1 MVQNTVQSSYTRYNN
16 NLGAPGAF
24 ADMSG
29 WDADSYM
36 AEGTIGF
43 GLAVSKGAADKG
55 ALLAGTLFIGISIR
69 DITIVHSTADQ
80 YQSGDVVSVATR
92 GDIWVRAK
100 ENVVARTAV
109 KYDTT
114 TGELGKAA
122 GTAIAG
128 AVWMT
133 TTLAGAMGIVR
144 LSQDQGDLTT

>member
-1 MVQNTVQSSYTRYNN
+1 MTQNTVQSSYTRYNTQ
-16 NLGAPGAF
+16 LGAPGSF

-29 WDADSYM
+29 WDVDSYM
-36 AEGTIGF
+36 AEGTIPF
-43 GLAVSKGAADKG
+43 GLAVSKGAADDGVLK
-55 ALLAGTLFIGISIR
+55 AGTLFIGISVR
-69 DITIVHSTADQ
+69 DITIVHTTADE
-80 YQSGDVVSVATR
+80 YETGDVVAVASK

-109 KYDTT
+109 KYDTS

-128 AVWMT
+128 AVWLT

-144 LSQDQGDLTT
+144 LAQSQGDLTT